1 MDNGI
6 DPNIDLLELNRAA
19 WTKEVREGNIW
30 TKPVGPEVIA
40 DARRGQWSLLL
51 TPTKPVPAAW
61 YPPNL
66 ANGAKVLCL
75 ASAGGQQA
83 PVLAAAG
90 ADVTLIDNCPEQLN
104 SDRLVAERDGLSIRV
119 EQGDMRDLSRF
130 AEGSFDLIFHPVSNC
145 FVDTVLPVWRESYRV
160 LRQGGVL
167 LAGFAN
173 PLVYIFDM
181 DEWDNNA
188 RLSVKHSIPY
198 SDLRD
203 LPGDVVERR
212 IAESEAIEFG
222 HTLDD
227 QIGGQI
233 AAGFVITGFYEDSSG
248 GGLLDK
254 HINTFIA
261 TKAVKL

>member
-1 MDNGI
+1 MK
-6 DPNIDLLELNRAA
+6 DLLELNRAA

-40 DARRGQWSLLL
+40 DARRGKWSLLL
-51 TPTKPVPAAW
+51 TPTKPVPASW
-61 YPPNL
+61 YPPTI
-66 ANGAKVLCL
+66 ACGGKVLCL
-75 ASAGGQQA
+75 ASGGGQQG

-90 ADVTLIDNCPEQLN
+90 ADVTVIDNCPAQLE
-104 SDRLVAERDGLSIRV
+104 SDRLVAEREGLSIRL
-119 EQGDMRDLSRF
+119 ELGDMRDLGRF
-130 AEGSFDLIFHPVSNC
+130 DDESFDLVFHPVSNC

-160 LRQGGVL
+160 LRPGGVL
-167 LAGFAN
+167 LAGFVN

-188 RLSVKHSIPY
+188 SLSVKHSIPY

-203 LPGDVVERR
+203 LPPDVVERR
-212 IAESEAIEFG
+212 IAEEEAMEFG
-222 HTLDD
+222 HSLDD

-233 AAGFVITGFYEDSSG
+233 AAGFVIAGFYEDNSG
-248 GGLLDK
+248 GDLLDRY
-254 HINTFIA
+254 INTFIA

>member
-1 MDNGI
+1 MSMGAGCGK
-6 DPNIDLLELNRAA
+6 DLLELNRAA
-19 WTKEVREGNIW
+19 WTREVREGNIW
-30 TKPVGPEVIA
+30 TRPVGPEVITA
-40 DARRGQWSLLL
+40 ARCGEWSLLL
-51 TPTKPVPAAW
+51 TPTKPVPVAW
-61 YPPNL
+61 YPPNISR
-66 ANGAKVLCL
+66 GARVLCL
-75 ASAGGQQA
+75 ASGGGQQG

-90 ADVTLIDNCPEQLN
+90 ADVTVIDNCPAQLGQ
-104 SDRLVAERDGLSIRV
+104 DRLVAEREGLSIRL
-119 EQGDMRDLSRF
+119 ELGDMRDLGRF
-130 AEGSFDLIFHPVSNC
+130 DDESFDLVFHPVSNC

-160 LRQGGVL
+160 LRRGAAL
-167 LAGFAN
+167 LAGFVN

-181 DEWDNNA
+181 DEWDNNS

-203 LPGDVVERR
+203 LPREVIERR
-212 IAESEAIEFG
+212 IADYDAMEFG

-233 AAGFVITGFYEDSSG
+233 TAGFAITGFYEDSSG

-254 HINTFIA
+254 YINTFIA